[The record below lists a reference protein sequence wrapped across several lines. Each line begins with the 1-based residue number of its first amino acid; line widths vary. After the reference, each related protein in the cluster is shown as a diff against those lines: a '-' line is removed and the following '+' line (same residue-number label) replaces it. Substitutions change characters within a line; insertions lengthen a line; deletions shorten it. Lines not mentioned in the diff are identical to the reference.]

1 MLQGGSLP
9 DLKKKGG
16 GADGNVF
23 VSGFDSVCDIF
34 IVNDIR
40 NFVFGLAVAT
50 VYGFCKSRKQKFVMS
65 FTIITLLAYIDR
77 NNKRK

>member
-16 GADGNVF
+16 GADGNV
-23 VSGFDSVCDIF
+23 
-34 IVNDIR
+34 
-40 NFVFGLAVAT
+40 FVFGLAVAT

-77 NNKRK
+77 NNKQK